1 MMLVPARDPLE
12 LRSMYQRVEGLNI
25 DPHTFISEINSN
37 NLYFSIDFNL
47 ILEIMILFNQIR
59 KIVMVKAV

>member
-1 MMLVPARDPLE
+1 MMLVSARDPLE
-12 LRSMYQRVEGLNI
+12 LRSMYQRVEGSDI

-37 NLYFSIDFNL
+37 HIFLIDLNL
-47 ILEIMILFNQIR
+47 ILEIMVSFNQIR